1 MNITCIRSQA
11 YKRRQNEK
19 NANEF
24 QGGGVACLHQLGLRF
39 ILSLLKREA
48 SHRYRGIRV
57 LHQTETLY
65 VTYLKVLKVN

>member
-1 MNITCIRSQA
+1 M
-11 YKRRQNEK
+11 K
-19 NANEF
+19 NNADEF
-24 QGGGVACLHQLGLRF
+24 QRGVVACLHQLGLRF

-48 SHRYRGIRV
+48 SHRYRGIQV